1 MAFDATARPPAET
14 AAAPHQLSVGALMRK
29 ALARATAGLDPTP
42 TLTAAASWT
51 SQLVRHPERV
61 EALAAAFTRGLAAL
75 AASPP
80 ERGDWAIKPD
90 RDDKRFAGQGW
101 ELPPYAHL
109 AQAQLLAEKLWRTA
123 CGPLPGL
130 AEPDRRRLELLGR
143 LSLGALSPSNWPA
156 TNPDVLAA
164 AAGSGGRTLLEGSAL
179 WARDLA
185 RAAAGRPLC
194 GEDALA
200 VGKDL
205 AATSGKV
212 VYRNRLMELIQYDP
226 TTPRV
231 RPEPVLLVPAWIMK
245 FYILDL
251 TPETSLVRHLVK
263 AGFSVFAISWRNPR
277 PEHRDLSLDDYR
289 REGVTTAVDLAR
301 SICGAG
307 VHAVGYCLGGTLL
320 ALEAARR
327 GRDGGDALASV
338 SLLAARADFEEAG
351 DYRKLLTAADV
362 DTLEALM
369 SAQGVLEGWQMA
381 ASFYGL
387 RPNDM
392 LWPRL
397 VNRYLKG
404 EAPAVDPLGAWLADT
419 TRMPAR
425 MHTEYLRG
433 CYLENRLARGG
444 IDVDGAPVSLKD
456 IRAPLFVLGA
466 ELDHIAPW
474 RSVQRIELYASGE
487 RTFLLTGGGH
497 NTSVVSPPGKPKAW
511 YRMTTAAAEA
521 PYVPPEAVEAAPRQD
536 GSWWPAWTDWLADR
550 SGPPDRAPPPARAH
564 GELGVVEPAPGRY
577 VRER

>member
-1 MAFDATARPPAET
+1 LAFDATPLTAGET
-14 AAAPHQLSVGALMRK
+14 AAVPYSPSADVLMRR
-29 ALARATAGLDPTP
+29 ALARATAGLDPAP
-42 TLTAAASWT
+42 NLAAAANWAN
-51 SQLVRHPERV
+51 QLVRHPER
-61 EALAAAFTRGLAAL
+61 LAAL
-75 AASPP
+75 AADSGGGLATLAASRPA
-80 ERGDWAIKPD
+80 RADWSIKPD

-101 ELPPYAHL
+101 DLPPYAYL
-109 AQAQLLAEKLWRTA
+109 AQAQLFAEKLWRTA
-123 CGPLPGL
+123 CDPLPGL

-164 AAGSGGRTLLEGSAL
+164 AARSGGRSLLEGAAL

-185 RAAAGRPLC
+185 RAAAGRPLS
-194 GEDALA
+194 GEDALR

-205 AATSGKV
+205 AATRGKV
-212 VYRNRLMELIQYDP
+212 VYRNRLMELIQYDA
-226 TTPRV
+226 TTAKV

-251 TPETSLVRHLVK
+251 TPETSLVRHLVED
-263 AGFSVFAISWRNPR
+263 GFSVFAISWRNPG

-289 REGVTTAVDLAR
+289 REGVATALDLVR
-301 SICGAG
+301 SICGARA
-307 VHAVGYCLGGTLL
+307 HAVGYCLGGTLL
-320 ALEAARR
+320 ALEAARQ
-327 GRDGGDALASV
+327 GRDGEDGLASV
-338 SLLAARADFEEAG
+338 SLLAAQTDFEDAG

-362 DTLEALM
+362 DALEALM

-381 ASFYGL
+381 ASFYAL

-397 VNRYLKG
+397 VTRYLKG

-425 MHTEYLRG
+425 MHVEYLRG

-444 IDVDGAPVSLKD
+444 IDVDGAPASLKD

-466 ELDHIAPW
+466 ELDHLAPW
-474 RSVQRIELYASGE
+474 RSVQRIELYAPGE

-511 YRMTTAAAEA
+511 YRMTTAEAGA

-550 SGPPDRAPPPARAH
+550 SGPADRAAPAARAF
-564 GELGVVEPAPGRY
+564 GDLSGVEPAPGRY